1 MHRLAILFLFLVT
14 SGSALAQS
22 LDCVAFTQ
30 NVIETTREACST
42 LEQNQACYGNAIV
55 EVQPRPNV
63 RLDFSESGDI
73 VSLAAFESISTA
85 AFDADDETWGM
96 SLMNIRS
103 DIAEG
108 HLTAL
113 AFGQTTVQNNSEA
126 SADFVAVEITVTEP
140 TGANLRAEPKA
151 DAAIVRGVYSGD
163 RLQAIGRLED
173 TSWVRIADGWLSI
186 DVIRNAPELSQ
197 LQVLEPDSQ
206 IADVFA
212 PLQSIGLR
220 TGLDDAPCAAAPE
233 SGLLL
238 QTPVGVST
246 NLEVNSA
253 GLTLSGTLLLQTTAD
268 GKTILSLLE
277 GELLYNNGYRLKPAE
292 SIEYGFQGSTILYT
306 PPVEYDYANAR
317 YLPLVL
323 LPREF
328 ELPFS
333 LGGVI
338 FPFTPGTGF
347 LQTFTADSP
356 CVAAWTVDV
365 NLRSGPGTNYPIRRG
380 VTGGYYGNPDARAI
394 GSDGAVWWRL
404 GEGVWIAA
412 DNTAAAGACGNLP
425 LVSPP
430 PLPAG

>member
-1 MHRLAILFLFLVT
+1 MRRIVILFFLLIT
-14 SGSALAQS
+14 SGSVLAQTV
-22 LDCVAFTQ
+22 DCAAFSQ
-30 NVIETTREACST
+30 KVVEATRKACAD
-42 LEQNQACYGNAIV
+42 LQQNQACYGNETV

-63 RLDFSESGDI
+63 RLAFGDVGDI
-73 VSLAAFESISTA
+73 VALSAFEAISTTGYN
-85 AFDADDETWGM
+85 DEDETWGM
-96 SLMNIRS
+96 VPMNIRG
-103 DIAEG
+103 DLTEG
-108 HLTAL
+108 SISAL
-113 AFGQTTVQNNSEA
+113 AFGETSVQNNSDA
-126 SADFVAVEITVTEP
+126 SSEFVALEITVTER
-140 TGANLRAEPKA
+140 TGANLRAQPKA

-173 TSWVRIADGWLSI
+173 SSWIRIADGWISNDL
-186 DVIRNAPELSQ
+186 IRSTADLSQ
-197 LQVLEPDSQ
+197 LQVIEPDSE

-212 PLQSIGLR
+212 PLQSMGLK
-220 TGLDDAPCAAAPE
+220 TGLDDAPCAGVPE

-238 QTPVGVST
+238 QTPANTST
-246 NLEVNSA
+246 DLEVNSA
-253 GLTLSGTLLLQTTAD
+253 GLTLSGTLLLQTTVD
-268 GKTILSLLE
+268 GKTVLSLLE
-277 GELLYNNGYRLKPAE
+277 GELFYNDGYRLKPAE
-292 SIEYGFQGSTILYT
+292 RIEYGFQGSTINYSS
-306 PPVEYDYANAR
+306 PVEYDYANAR

-323 LPREF
+323 MPREF

-347 LQTFTADSP
+347 LQTFTADSA

-365 NLRSGPGTNYPIRRG
+365 NLRGGPGTNYPIRRG
-380 VTGGYYGNPDARAI
+380 VTGGFYGNPDARAI

>member
-1 MHRLAILFLFLVT
+1 MRRIVILFFLLIT
-14 SGSALAQS
+14 SGSVLAQTV
-22 LDCVAFTQ
+22 DCAFSQ
-30 NVIETTREACST
+30 KAIEATRKACAD
-42 LEQNQACYGNAIV
+42 LEQNQACYGNATV

-63 RLDFSESGDI
+63 RLAFSDVGD
-73 VSLAAFESISTA
+73 VVALSAFEAITTSA
-85 AFDADDETWGM
+85 YNPDDESWGM
-96 SLMNIRS
+96 TLMNIRA
-103 DIAEG
+103 DLLEG
-108 HLTAL
+108 SITAL
-113 AFGQTTVQNNSEA
+113 AFGETSVQNNSDA
-126 SADFVAVEITVTEP
+126 SSEFVALEIIVTEP
-140 TGANLRAEPKA
+140 TGANLRAEPKP

-163 RLQAIGRLED
+163 RLQAIGRVED
-173 TSWVRIADGWLSI
+173 SSWIRIADGWISI
-186 DVIRNAPELSQ
+186 DVIGKSVDLSQ

-220 TGLDDAPCAAAPE
+220 TGLDDAPCSGAAE

-238 QTPVGVST
+238 QTPAGVST
-246 NLEVNSA
+246 DFEVNSA
-253 GLTLSGTLLLQTTAD
+253 GLTLSGTLLLQTTSD
-268 GKTILSLLE
+268 GKTVLSMLE
-277 GELLYNNGYRLKPAE
+277 GDLFYNDGYRLEPAE
-292 SIEYGFQGSTILYT
+292 RIEYGFQGSTIIYSS
-306 PPVEYDYANAR
+306 PVEYDYANAR

-347 LQTFTADSP
+347 LQTFTAESA

-365 NLRSGPGTNYPIRRG
+365 NLRGGPGTNYPIRRG
-380 VTGGYYGNPDARAI
+380 VTGGFYGNPDARAI

-404 GEGVWIAA
+404 GADVWIAA
-412 DNTAAAGACGNLP
+412 DSTAAAGACGTLP

-430 PLPAG
+430 PLPSN